1 MGVQRRSVM
10 NDNYNTKKRE
20 KGQSLVE
27 IALITPLLLG
37 ALMVAVD
44 FGIAFYMGNLV
55 AVAAQ
60 DGARI
65 GSQLEKS
72 DKTDGANWNFA
83 VADAALVSNKV
94 QNRIPR
100 YLTGRQVIVTF
111 YEDGPVVGPP
121 ACSESVEVQVSGN
134 YTFTLYR
141 LMNLLGANVP
151 ASRTLTR
158 STRMR
163 YNSQRYEQNTTCTSS
178 PNVNSGTA
186 TYDIPNG

>member
-1 MGVQRRSVM
+1 M
-10 NDNYNTKKRE
+10 NVNYNAKGRKE
-20 KGQSLVE
+20 KGQSIVE
-27 IALITPLLLG
+27 ITLITPLLLG

-44 FGIAFYMGNLV
+44 FGIAFYMGNLI
-55 AVAAQ
+55 AVAAR

-72 DKTDGANWNFA
+72 DKTDAANWNFA
-83 VADAALVSNKV
+83 VADAAIVSNKV
-94 QNRIPR
+94 QNSIPR

-141 LMNLLGANVP
+141 LMNFLGANVP

-163 YNSQRYEQNTTCTSS
+163 YNSQRYEQNVTCTLS
-178 PNVNSGTA
+178 PNVNSSTA

>member
-1 MGVQRRSVM
+1 M

-55 AVAAQ
+55 AVAAR

-72 DKTDGANWNFA
+72 GKTDPANPDFA
-83 VADAALVSNKV
+83 VADAAIVSNRM

-111 YEDGPVVGPP
+111 YEDDAGVGPP
-121 ACSESVEVQVSGN
+121 ACSESIEVQVSGN
-134 YTFTLYR
+134 YNFTLYR

-163 YNSQRYEQNTTCTSS
+163 YNYQRYEQNTTCTSS

>member
-1 MGVQRRSVM
+1 M
-10 NDNYNTKKRE
+10 NVTCNAKGRKE
-20 KGQSLVE
+20 KGQSMVE
-27 IALITPLLLG
+27 LALITPILLG

-55 AVAAQ
+55 AVAAR

-72 DKTDGANWNFA
+72 DKSDAANWNFR
-83 VADAALVSNKV
+83 VEDAAIVSNKM
-94 QNRIPR
+94 QNSIPR

-141 LMNLLGANVP
+141 LMNFLGANVP

-163 YNSQRYEQNTTCTSS
+163 YNSQRYEQDITCTSS
-178 PNVNSGTA
+178 PSVNSGTA
-186 TYDIPNG
+186 TFNIADG

>member
-1 MGVQRRSVM
+1 M
-10 NDNYNTKKRE
+10 NFNYKKRD

-27 IALITPLLLG
+27 IALITPLILG

-44 FGIAFYMGNLV
+44 FGIAFYMGNLI
-55 AVAAQ
+55 AVAAR

-72 DKTDGANWNFA
+72 NKIDPADPDFA
-83 VADAALVSNKV
+83 KGDADIVSNRI
-94 QNRIPR
+94 QARIPR
-100 YLTGRQVIVTF
+100 YLTGRQIVVTF
-111 YEDGPVVGPP
+111 YEDDPLVGAFP
-121 ACSESVEVQVSGN
+121 CSESIEVEARGN

-141 LMNLLGANVP
+141 LMNFLGANVP

-163 YNSQRYEQNTTCTSS
+163 YNYQRYEQNETCTSS
-178 PNVNSGTA
+178 PNVNASTA
-186 TYDIPNG
+186 TYIIPDG